1 MKPGLVSL
9 SWRAALVL
17 VVGLACPIVSARQ
30 QDGFQERVEVNRLLI
45 DVRVLDGDGHPIDG
59 LQPADFEVSV
69 GGRRTPVESV
79 LWIDGGTPAL
89 DPFSPS
95 GEGTPAIQGLPA
107 PEGRLVVFLVQKS
120 LESGRAVGLLQLL
133 IKMRELLETFGFTA
147 DDRIAVLS
155 FDTRL
160 TVWTDFTGD
169 LDRVRRVFE
178 REILFRDRAS
188 PEPANG
194 PSLLA
199 GLTPERAARTWTIE
213 DAFRQVGDALLPL
226 PGAKSV
232 VFIGHGFGELTSA
245 GVLLSSRYAEARAA
259 LHAARATVF
268 SLDVTHADAHSLE
281 VGMQS
286 VAHDT
291 GGFFARTHLFPDFAV
306 ARLAGALAG
315 YYVLFAEMPVL
326 GGGAHDI
333 HVRLK
338 RQGTILAGRRQIV
351 NR

>member
-1 MKPGLVSL
+1 MKPDLVSL
-9 SWRAALVL
+9 SGRVL
-17 VVGLACPIVSARQ
+17 LVGLACTMVSAQ
-30 QDGFQERVEVNRLLI
+30 DQDGFRERVEVNRLLI

-59 LQPADFEVSV
+59 LQAADFEVKV

-79 LWIDGGTPAL
+79 QWIDGGTPAAL
-89 DPFSPS
+89 DPLTPS
-95 GEGTPAIQGLPA
+95 GERAPAVQLTAA

-120 LESGRAVGLLQLL
+120 LEAGRAAGLLQML
-133 IKMRELLETFGFTA
+133 IKMRELLETFAFTA
-147 DDRIAVLS
+147 GDRIAVLS

-160 TVWTDFTGD
+160 TVWVDFTGD
-169 LDRVRRVFE
+169 LDRVRHVFE
-178 REILFRDRAS
+178 REILFEDKAS
-188 PEPANG
+188 AEPATG
-194 PSLLA
+194 VSLLA
-199 GLTPERAARTWTIE
+199 RLTPERAARTWTIE
-213 DAFRQVGDALLPL
+213 DAFRQVGEALMPL

-232 VFIGHGFGELTSA
+232 VFVGHGFGELTPA
-245 GVLLSSRYAEARAA
+245 GVLLSSTYAEARAA

-268 SLDVTHADAHSLE
+268 SLDVTEADYHSLE

-326 GGGAHDI
+326 GRGAHEI
-333 HVRLK
+333 EVRLK
-338 RQGTILAGRRQIV
+338 REGTILAGRRQVV